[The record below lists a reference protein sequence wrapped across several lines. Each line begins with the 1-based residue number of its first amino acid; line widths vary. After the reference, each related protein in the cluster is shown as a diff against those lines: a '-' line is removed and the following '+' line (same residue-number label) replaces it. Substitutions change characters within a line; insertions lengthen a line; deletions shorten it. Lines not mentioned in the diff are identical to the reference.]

1 LKFDAKRVGIG
12 FFSRLKIV
20 DGNAYK
26 LLGIGRSSG
35 KFCPLFQH
43 FMKAKAVVE
52 NPTLRVGDLLTAYKL
67 ESFGYL
73 ICILF
78 TRAAPDAG
86 LC

>member
-1 LKFDAKRVGIG
+1 
-12 FFSRLKIV
+12 
-20 DGNAYK
+20 
-26 LLGIGRSSG
+26 
-35 KFCPLFQH
+35 
-43 FMKAKAVVE
+43 MKAKAVVE